1 MSSLGMTARFRA
13 SSVLIFVRKTD
24 DDRAFYFIGEAVYQR
39 HESEAPMAITW
50 QLREPLPGDL
60 YAEFSAA

>member
-1 MSSLGMTARFRA
+1 M
-13 SSVLIFVRKTD
+13 LIFVRKTD